1 MMRPAQ
7 ALARRALQRLAHDA
21 PQRALDHLLVLVQI
35 LRHRPSP
42 TILGPAAGI
51 ATMGEC
57 GQGIKAGNQVRG
69 FCCPV
74 PLGPRVTC

>member
-1 MMRPAQ
+1 MVRPAQ
-7 ALARRALQRLAHDA
+7 PLARRALQRLAHDA

-42 TILGPAAGI
+42 DSGPAAGI

-57 GQGIKAGNQVRG
+57 GQESGGE
-69 FCCPV
+69 
-74 PLGPRVTC
+74 